1 MIIMLFKNLLQCTCI
16 LIVTQEKEKYLIQK
30 FYVLRCCNEKVLY
43 LCGEL
48 THSIFFPLLLSIVWK
63 I

>member
-1 MIIMLFKNLLQCTCI
+1 MMTISMSLKFNYYILF
-16 LIVTQEKEKYLIQK
+16 VTQEKEKYLIQK
-30 FYVLRCCNEKVLY
+30 FYVLRCCNKKVLY